1 MVIAPFDDV
10 AAGQLTP
17 GRVEAASMRTV
28 VLMAIALAV
37 CVAKGDSPLPPPSKI
52 TATSAS
58 GRIRAISDPNAGT
71 RVEDVKLQ
79 KVLWSLPDWH
89 RSMFVADDG
98 VHLVTEYDGLNLIP
112 VDFTDDLVLL
122 TFWRQGKKVR
132 EVTVRDLFPDRKG
145 LVRTVS
151 HYAWRQSIDFDASGR
166 LRVSRMDGKIWLF
179 DVSTGNIVKT

>member
-1 MVIAPFDDV
+1 MIIPSSDDV
-10 AAGQLTP
+10 AAGQVTP
-17 GRVEAASMRTV
+17 GRIVAASMRAV
-28 VLMAIALAV
+28 VLIAIALAV

-52 TATSAS
+52 TATSPS
-58 GRIRAISDPNAGT
+58 GRIRAISEPTSGT
-71 RVEDVKLQ
+71 RVEDGNLQ

-89 RSMFVADDG
+89 RSIFVADDG
-98 VHLVTEYDGLNLIP
+98 EHLVTEYNGLNLIP
-112 VDFTDDLVLL
+112 VDFSDDLVLL

-151 HYAWRQSIDFDASGR
+151 HYAWRQRIDFDASGR
-166 LRVSRMDGKIWLF
+166 LRLLRMDGKTCLF

>member
-1 MVIAPFDDV
+1 MAYLCLVRFIRALVLV
-10 AAGQLTP
+10 AIT
-17 GRVEAASMRTV
+17 
-28 VLMAIALAV
+28 LAV
-37 CVAKGDSPLPPPSKI
+37 CIARGDTPLAPPGKI
-52 TATSAS
+52 TATSPS

-98 VHLVTEYDGLNLIP
+98 EHLITEYDGLNLIP
-112 VDFTDDLVLL
+112 VDFSDDLVLL
-122 TFWRQGKKVR
+122 TFWRQGKKIR
-132 EVTVRDLFPDRKG
+132 EVTVRDLFPDRQG

-151 HYAWRQSIDFDASGR
+151 HYAWRLTIDFDASGR
-166 LRVSRMDGKIWLF
+166 LRVSRIDGKIWLF